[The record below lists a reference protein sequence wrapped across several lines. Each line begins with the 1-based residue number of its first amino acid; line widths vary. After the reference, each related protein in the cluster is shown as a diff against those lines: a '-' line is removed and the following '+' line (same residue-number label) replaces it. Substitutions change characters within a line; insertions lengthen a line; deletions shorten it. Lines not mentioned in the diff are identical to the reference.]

1 MSIKKTIWEVIN
13 LVVQRARKRTRI
25 VQKRNQ
31 TYKKTIGITSNCHYI
46 DKGEFQS

>member
-31 TYKKTIGITSNCHYI
+31 THKKIIAITSNCHYI
-46 DKGEFQS
+46 DKGGFQS